1 MKIKSYF
8 AKTINEAMDRAR
20 VELGADAMIIATN
33 KTSGDAQRLGV
44 YEVVFGIADDRK
56 GPDAPVR
63 KPVFPAVTPT
73 KLVTPSLPP
82 PPPPNVVP
90 DPAEGLERLKARMED
105 LRKSVSKKR
114 EKVSQAKLPLAGR
127 VAAVLTQSGF
137 PKQIAEELAGGLHH
151 HPRDERVDI
160 VGAVRSQLN
169 ARLRVAPRLGPSA
182 SSRSTVAV
190 VGPPG
195 VGKTSTIVKLA
206 IKYGIAAGRPTR
218 LISTDTHRFA
228 GTELLR
234 RYAEAMDMRFDA
246 PTTTDALD
254 RALANDGRNPLVL
267 IDTEGFGSLCER
279 SAGLASF
286 FAGRTDIEVHLALPS
301 FASHEDLSAMASR
314 FKPFLPSKLILTGF
328 DMCSNVGPMVSYVL
342 GTESA
347 VSFLGTGRE
356 VPEDIEEASANAL
369 TTRLLPSL
377 VAAAATA
384 AA

>member
-20 VELGADAMIIATN
+20 VELGSEAMIIASN
-33 KTSGDAQRLGV
+33 RTSGDAQRLGV
-44 YEVVFGIADDRK
+44 YEVVFGIDDDRK
-56 GPDAPVR
+56 VPEVSIR
-63 KPVFPAVTPT
+63 KPVFPAVSAT
-73 KLVTPSLPP
+73 KLVTPPLPSPTPPKASLE
-82 PPPPNVVP
+82 
-90 DPAEGLERLKARMED
+90 PAEGLERLKARMED

-114 EKVSQAKLPLAGR
+114 EKVSQAKLPLSAR
-127 VAAVLTQSGF
+127 VASVLTQSGF
-137 PKQIAEELAGGLHH
+137 PRQIAEEFAAGM
-151 HPRDERVDI
+151 PSSSRDDRADI
-160 VGAVRSQLN
+160 VGAVRSQLS
-169 ARLRVAPRLGPSA
+169 ASLRVAPRLGSSA
-182 SSRSTVAV
+182 GSRSTVAI

-195 VGKTSTIVKLA
+195 VGKTSSIVKLA

-234 RYAEAMDMRFDA
+234 RYAEAMDIRFDA

-254 RALANDGRNPLVL
+254 RALTSEGRNALVL
-267 IDTEGFGSLCER
+267 IDTEGFGSVCER
-279 SAGLASF
+279 GAGLATF
-286 FAGRTDIEVHLALPS
+286 LAGRSDIEVHLALPS
-301 FASHEDLSAMASR
+301 FASHEDLSTIASR

-328 DMCSNVGPMVSYVL
+328 DMCSNVGPMLSYVL

-356 VPEDIEEASANAL
+356 IPEDIEEASANAL

-377 VAAAATA
+377 VAAAANA
-384 AA
+384 A